1 MEQLCVLLS
10 EYQHSGRHRHG
21 GRAAKVG
28 VWVQTPDTTIDV
40 TVNKTLTEAET
51 KDATFYFALFA
62 DENYTTRLSDVISV
76 TVPAGQTAASVT
88 MKDVDLSSIK
98 QQNNANNVY
107 LLETD
112 AKGNRIQNYTP
123 KYTDNVISTD
133 ATASQ
138 TVGVTNTKNVGNIT
152 LTKTLAG
159 DSVTGDTFYFALFI
173 KNAAGDYVRYEDAP
187 VQSLTF
193 TEAGKQ
199 NVTFEDVPKGVEF
212 YVLETNANG
221 VLADTDFAKY
231 TSDSGI
237 RYTSEPAAPAAVQAD
252 GKTEIT
258 NTEEIDYSITVSKVL
273 IADDVKST
281 PAFSVGLFTKNGD
294 TYTQIDAKTVSA
306 GSSVTFDGL
315 DADTEYYI
323 FEMNGKE
330 RVGAGKSFVQSVVTD
345 FKDPTTKTDKTFY
358 VSYNA
363 VVSRQFC

>member
-1 MEQLCVLLS
+1 MAKTGEENIAWNS
-10 EYQHSGRHRHG
+10 FAYSYQNTSILGDTVMV
-21 GRAAKVG
+21 AEPAKVG

-133 ATASQ
+133 ATANQ

-159 DSVTGDTFYFALFI
+159 VEGGNVTGDTF
-173 KNAAGDYVRYEDAP
+173 
-187 VQSLTF
+187 
-193 TEAGKQ
+193 
-199 NVTFEDVPKGVEF
+199 
-212 YVLETNANG
+212 
-221 VLADTDFAKY
+221 
-231 TSDSGI
+231 
-237 RYTSEPAAPAAVQAD
+237 
-252 GKTEIT
+252 
-258 NTEEIDYSITVSKVL
+258 
-273 IADDVKST
+273 
-281 PAFSVGLFTKNGD
+281 
-294 TYTQIDAKTVSA
+294 
-306 GSSVTFDGL
+306 
-315 DADTEYYI
+315 
-323 FEMNGKE
+323 
-330 RVGAGKSFVQSVVTD
+330 
-345 FKDPTTKTDKTFY
+345 
-358 VSYNA
+358 
-363 VVSRQFC
+363 